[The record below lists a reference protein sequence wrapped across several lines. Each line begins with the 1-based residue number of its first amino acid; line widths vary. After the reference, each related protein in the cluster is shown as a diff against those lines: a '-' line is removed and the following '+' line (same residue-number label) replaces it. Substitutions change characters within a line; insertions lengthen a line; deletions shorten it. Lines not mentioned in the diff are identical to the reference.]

1 MAEFTR
7 ATDHVATPLRH
18 DPKYFRDSV
27 LQSIVG
33 QMMGNEGSGASIIVD
48 TELSQKAGDTKRFH
62 LTPFIDINPILG
74 QDAAIK
80 GNESK
85 VQEAVFD
92 VEIDEVNFALKKKGR
107 MSDQRT
113 VMNVLNEHRI
123 QLANLFTQYN
133 NDEVFRQ
140 LSGQSVTDTDAITSS
155 TARVNGPNR
164 CFKMTAS
171 EGASAITAA
180 NSSADSLI
188 SSCAMTDKMNLRGI
202 EEIVA
207 KVQAKPTS
215 GYRLNSINVMG
226 REDQEKYI
234 LWISPEQAIDLRND
248 ADWQNQHLSR
258 LEAGLGDD
266 FADGVI
272 GVWNNVIIR
281 RTHRIQTFSN
291 ADGSERYGRA
301 LLMGSDALMMCW
313 ANTLSFTEDQ
323 DDYGREV
330 GTLGYEIRG
339 AKKIQ
344 MSTDPD
350 ADPTGATESQ
360 DLGVAQII
368 AAAATL

>member
-7 ATDHVATPLRH
+7 ATSHVATPLRH

-27 LQSIVG
+27 LQSIIG
-33 QMMGNEGSGASIIVD
+33 QMMGNEGSGSSIIVD

-85 VQEAVFD
+85 VTEAVFD
-92 VEIDEVNFALKKKGR
+92 VDIDEVNFALKKKGR

-113 VMNVLNEHRI
+113 VMSVLNEHRT

-140 LSGQSVTDTDAITSS
+140 LSGQSVTDTDALDS
-155 TARVNGPNR
+155 TAVRVNGPNR
-164 CFKMTAS
+164 CFSMTGTS
-171 EGASAITAA
+171 GASAVTEA
-180 NSSADSLI
+180 NSSADQLVSNM
-188 SSCAMTDKMNLRGI
+188 AMTDKMNLLGI
-202 EEIVA
+202 EQIVA

-215 GYRLNSINVMG
+215 GYRLNSISVMG

-234 LWISPEQAIDLRND
+234 LWISPEQAIHLRQD
-248 ADWQNQHLSR
+248 PDWQNQHLSR
-258 LEAGLGDD
+258 LEAGLSDD
-266 FADGVI
+266 FADGFV
-272 GVWNNVIIR
+272 GVWNNVIVR
-281 RTHRIQTFSN
+281 RTHRIQTFTSG
-291 ADGSERYGRA
+291 AERYGRA
-301 LLMGSDALMMCW
+301 LLMGADALIMCW

-339 AKKIQ
+339 AGKIR

-350 ADPTGATESQ
+350 ADPTGATEDQ
-360 DLGVAQII
+360 DLGAAQII
-368 AAAATL
+368 AAAPTL